1 MTRLQNTLLGMVV
14 EALKGT
20 LDNIL
25 HEGQS

>member
-1 MTRLQNTLLGMVV
+1 MIRLQNTLLGMVV
-14 EALKGT
+14 EALKGM